1 MTPPDKVLQRL
12 PGPSTSKI
20 TPCANII
27 VTLHLLETIKEAC
40 RDHSKRRRKKEA
52 P

>member
-1 MTPPDKVLQRL
+1 MPLDKVLQRL
-12 PGPSTSKI
+12 PSPSISKI

-27 VTLHLLETIKEAC
+27 VTLHLLETIKGAC
-40 RDHSKRRRKKEA
+40 MDHFEGRRKKEA